1 MVFVTP
7 TTTEVL
13 QWEGLH
19 LFHFESSTCSKKV
32 RTVLALKELS
42 CTLHHVDLTT
52 HENKTEYFLGINPRG
67 LVPVLVHDGKVC
79 LLYTSPSPRDA

>member
-32 RTVLALKELS
+32 RTVLALKELNATPVS
-42 CTLHHVDLTT
+42 YTHLTLPT
-52 HENKTEYFLGINPRG
+52 K
-67 LVPVLVHDGKVC
+67 
-79 LLYTSPSPRDA
+79 A